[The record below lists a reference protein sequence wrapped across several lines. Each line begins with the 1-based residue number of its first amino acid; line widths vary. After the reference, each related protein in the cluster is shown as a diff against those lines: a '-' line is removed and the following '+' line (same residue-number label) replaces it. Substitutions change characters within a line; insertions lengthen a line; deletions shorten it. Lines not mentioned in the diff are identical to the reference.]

1 MQAAAATA
9 SRHGCGGQ
17 DLSLYST
24 LVKHCGVGERSFW
37 LWFDRLFEMSDLEG
51 IKGWALKIDTPSAIR
66 SNNSILIADSKHAR
80 AFAAT
85 HPRRESCCHIVP
97 IEKILT
103 ATNAARRVHTRIAT
117 YLGGCERSSFHD
129 STKFNA
135 FTGFGFLWFYR

>member
-1 MQAAAATA
+1 
-9 SRHGCGGQ
+9 
-17 DLSLYST
+17 
-24 LVKHCGVGERSFW
+24 
-37 LWFDRLFEMSDLEG
+37 MSDLEG
-51 IKGWALKIDTPSAIR
+51 IKGWALRSTPLQRFDLIINLNSGLETCTSIR
-66 SNNSILIADSKHAR
+66 R
-80 AFAAT
+80 PT

>member
-1 MQAAAATA
+1 VFIFLNSILHLMQAA
-9 SRHGCGGQ
+9 RHAGRPRGMSIWTKFVES
-17 DLSLYST
+17 DSLS
-24 LVKHCGVGERSFW
+24 CR
-37 LWFDRLFEMSDLEG
+37 
-51 IKGWALKIDTPSAIR
+51 P
-66 SNNSILIADSKHAR
+66 
-80 AFAAT
+80 T